1 MELKFQKLQI
11 AKLLFLLFSVT
22 LIPFVS
28 SSLRPPYIYFLLNIL
43 IIVLGYESG
52 VLQFLVEPTVEKKKP
67 ASLIVPGFSN
77 DVYPITNGSKQV
89 TDVSGREETPVT
101 PEGTPI
107 APEKSLKRSPSIQ
120 KVKKSPS
127 VPCIFFIGGCDGD
140 GAAAEAAVA
149 EEEEELYEV
158 MGEISG
164 QELFTRAESFIGNFY
179 RQLKIQRED
188 SFKRIHGLYH
198 KPF

>member
-1 MELKFQKLQI
+1 MELNFHKLQI
-11 AKLLFLLFSVT
+11 AKLLFLLFSLT

-43 IIVLGYESG
+43 ILSAG
-52 VLQFLVEPTVEKKKP
+52 
-67 ASLIVPGFSN
+67 AIVPGLPN
-77 DVYPITNGSKQV
+77 DINAITNGGKQV
-89 TDVSGREETPVT
+89 NDVSGREETPVT
-101 PEGTPI
+101 LEATPMGT
-107 APEKSLKRSPSIQ
+107 EKSLKRSPSIQ
-120 KVKKSPS
+120 MKKSPS
-127 VPCIFFIGGCDGD
+127 VPCLFFIGGCDGD
-140 GAAAEAAVA
+140 GTAVEATVA
-149 EEEEELYEV
+149 EEEEVYEA

-188 SFKRIHGLYH
+188 SFNRIHGLYH

>member
-1 MELKFQKLQI
+1 MELNFHKLQI
-11 AKLLFLLFSVT
+11 AKLLFLLFSLT

-43 IIVLGYESG
+43 ILVLGYESG
-52 VLQFLVEPTVEKKKP
+52 VLQFLVEPTVEKKKS
-67 ASLIVPGFSN
+67 AGAIVPGLPN
-77 DVYPITNGSKQV
+77 DINAITNGGKQV
-89 TDVSGREETPVT
+89 NDVSGREETPVT
-101 PEGTPI
+101 LEATPMGT
-107 APEKSLKRSPSIQ
+107 EKSLKRSPSIQ
-120 KVKKSPS
+120 MKKSPS
-127 VPCIFFIGGCDGD
+127 VPCLFFIGGCDGD
-140 GAAAEAAVA
+140 GTAVEATVA
-149 EEEEELYEV
+149 EEEEVYEA

-188 SFKRIHGLYH
+188 SFNRIHGLYH